1 MIDDRRAVD
10 MIPRRV
16 LLLLLTIL
24 LSGLHALPAS
34 AADQVG
40 VVRVIRGEVQAQVPG
55 EALRQLQRGDAIF
68 EGDHISTGDS
78 ARIAMRFNDN
88 SRMDLGPGTE
98 TVIEEFAN
106 ADSGRAPG
114 FTTRILRGAFRFVSG
129 LIGKRRPRSVR
140 VRVPVAT
147 IGIRG
152 THFAGEV
159 DATYARVVL
168 LEPEED
174 DELTQ
179 PEARVGTPL
188 FLAPELV
195 HKGAQAVDQRA
206 DVWSLGVMIFIA
218 VNRRVRSRIRSVLAL
233 GVVTFVAA
241 RNVDAGLLVVMPVRR
256 RPGAVLVLATH
267 HHIL

>member
-1 MIDDRRAVD
+1 

-159 DATYARVVL
+159 DGTYARVVL

-174 DELTQ
+174 DELTAIEVSNQFGSVVIDQ
-179 PEARVGTPL
+179 PNFGTEIPD
-188 FLAPELV
+188 
-195 HKGAQAVDQRA
+195 DQ
-206 DVWSLGVMIFIA
+206 SPP
-218 VNRRVRSRIRSVLAL
+218 S
-233 GVVTFVAA
+233 
-241 RNVDAGLLVVMPVRR
+241 PVRR
-256 RPGAVLVLATH
+256 MQLRTVQDMLRSIRSIQRVNPGRMG
-267 HHIL
+267 IRR